1 MLTTGSRGRYGA
13 DMHPVRVVLA
23 EDDYLAR
30 SGLVA
35 LLATIPEVSVVAEC
49 AELDELFAAVAS
61 TAPDVVLTDIR
72 MPPTRT
78 DEGIRAAA
86 ALRTSHPD
94 LGVVV
99 VSHYVDAEYA
109 LALVENG
116 SHGRGYLLKER
127 LGDVAQLVAAITAVA
142 GGGSSID
149 PLVVDALMARD
160 REHGPLSRLTE
171 RELEVLELVAR
182 GASNAAI
189 AGQLG
194 VGERAVEKHIN
205 SIFGK
210 LDLPVGPDVN
220 RRVAAVLLY
229 LSGHPQ

>member
-1 MLTTGSRGRYGA
+1 
-13 DMHPVRVVLA
+13 
-23 EDDYLAR
+23 
-30 SGLVA
+30 
-35 LLATIPEVSVVAEC
+35 
-49 AELDELFAAVAS
+49 
-61 TAPDVVLTDIR
+61 
-72 MPPTRT
+72 
-78 DEGIRAAA
+78 
-86 ALRTSHPD
+86 LRTSHPD

-149 PLVVDALMARD
+149 PLVVDTLMGRD
-160 REHGPLSRLTE
+160 RAHGPLNRLTE

-194 VGERAVEKHIN
+194 IGERAVEKHIN

-210 LDLPVGPDVN
+210 LDLPVGPDLN